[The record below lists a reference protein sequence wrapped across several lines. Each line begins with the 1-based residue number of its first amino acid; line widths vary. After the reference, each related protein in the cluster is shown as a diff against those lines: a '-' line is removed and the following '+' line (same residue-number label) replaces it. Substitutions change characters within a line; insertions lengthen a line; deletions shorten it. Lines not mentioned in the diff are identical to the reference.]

1 MNRTI
6 SIIAIIISTIAIVIK
21 IDSCNKGKADTIN
34 QINQIKLKGAEAKD
48 SISDYYL
55 MVRKMMAKGYDR
67 IEAEDYTKRVMDK
80 NDQKYFDSIYFNN

>member
-1 MNRTI
+1 MKKGFIITGIILLIGTSLFYLKVELDKAETI
-6 SIIAIIISTIAIVIK
+6 NEVNKIK
-21 IDSCNKGKADTIN
+21 IKG
-34 QINQIKLKGAEAKD
+34 GEAKD

-55 MVRKMMAKGYDR
+55 MVRKMMAKGYDQ